1 MSTAQRADP
10 VGSSEPVDLG
20 ALRAYRLARVRGEL
34 VRRDYAAAVLYD
46 PVNVRYVTDSRN
58 MALWTMHN
66 AVRYAF
72 VPAEGPVVVFDF
84 HNCEHLSHGI
94 ETVDEVR
101 PATAWFYYQCGSRTL
116 EAAQRWADE
125 IADLIRRHG
134 GGNRRLAVDHCNA
147 PGVAALARHGITVH
161 DAQEVLEEARKLKSP
176 QELAAIRTAIATCEA
191 GMRAMRRSLTPGI
204 RENEL
209 WAILHHE
216 NITRG
221 GEWIETRLLS
231 SGPRTNPWFQES
243 SDRVIRAGELV
254 CFDTDLVGPYS
265 YCADISRAWL
275 AGDGKPTDAQRRLY
289 ALAYEQIEHNMSLLK
304 PGASFREISEKAY
317 KLPEACAPNRY
328 SVLAHGIGLC
338 DEYPDIRYLQDF
350 DARGYDGT
358 LLENMTLCVESYIG
372 EAGGQE
378 GIKLEEQVLITPEGA
393 VPLSTYP
400 FEEGF
405 L

>member
-1 MSTAQRADP
+1 MSIPLHTEP
-10 VGSSEPVDLG
+10 LPSSEPVDVG
-20 ALRAYRLARVRGEL
+20 ALRADRLKRVRAEL
-34 VRRDYAAAVLYD
+34 VARDYAAAVLYD
-46 PVNVRYVTDSRN
+46 PINVRYATDSRN

-101 PATAWFYYQCGSRTL
+101 PARAWYYYQCGSRTL

-125 IADLIRRHG
+125 IADLVRRHG
-134 GGNRRLAVDHCNA
+134 GGNRRLAMDHCNP

-161 DAQEVLEEARKLKSP
+161 DAQEVLEEARKIKSP
-176 QELAAIRTAIATCEA
+176 QELAAMRASIAVCEA
-191 GMRAMRRSLTPGI
+191 GMRAMRRALAPGM

-209 WAILHHE
+209 WAVLHYE
-216 NITRG
+216 NIARG

-243 SDRVIRAGELV
+243 SDRPIQAGELV
-254 CFDTDLVGPYS
+254 CFDTDLIGPYG

-275 AGDGKPTDAQRRLY
+275 AGDGKPSDGQRRLY
-289 ALAYEQIEHNMSLLK
+289 ALAYEAIEHNMGLIK
-304 PGASFREISEKAY
+304 PGATFREISEKAY
-317 KLPEACAPNRY
+317 RLPEACAPNRY
-328 SVLAHGIGLC
+328 SVVAHGIGLC
-338 DEYPDIRYLQDF
+338 DEYPDIRHLQDF
-350 DARGYDGT
+350 DASGYDGT
-358 LLENMTLCVESYIG
+358 VVENMTLCVESYIG
-372 EAGGQE
+372 EVHGRE
-378 GIKLEEQVLITPEGA
+378 GIKLEQQVLVTREGA

-400 FEEGF
+400 FEQSF